1 MLNQGAGFLR
11 GFMRSISCPK
21 CQASN
26 QVSNRCCRQ
35 CGAALPD
42 DLIAAAQ
49 LENQKLVADG
59 QKLFGEGRIDEAL
72 MIANA
77 VLELDAECIPALSL
91 LGDCYERQ
99 GKLPEALETYELI
112 VSLRPD
118 SPLDRI
124 RVAHLRKLSMSQEL
138 ELVEP
143 QARRQTFFAAVAAGV
158 LLICAASAI
167 VLATSPAAADD
178 KLVMN
183 APVEESGIE
192 PFRMA
197 PVPTASQANPT
208 ATNPTTDPNQPTVTN
223 PPVTNNA
230 PQPPAGYF
238 PENTRRWANGLPD
251 QHGRGSGPAEGEVPP
266 FDPGVPTLERDPHA
280 TTGGGTGT
288 STGTTGNGSTG
299 TTGGTTN
306 GGSTG
311 TGGTGTGDPDPVGI
325 IDIRPSTKTGGSTG
339 IPEAGNDIK
348 QAETL
353 IRVARDA
360 YATGNYTR
368 AADLYEKALKA
379 GASKASTNQRLAQ
392 CYEKLKR
399 KTDAIAAYQR
409 AIQAYEAKIKAGT
422 GTARDQAAADAC
434 RQAIRLLGG

>member
-1 MLNQGAGFLR
+1 
-11 GFMRSISCPK
+11 
-21 CQASN
+21 
-26 QVSNRCCRQ
+26 
-35 CGAALPD
+35 LPED
-42 DLIAAAQ
+42 AVEAAQ
-49 LENQKLVADG
+49 QENNKLVADG
-59 QKLFGEGRIDEAL
+59 QRLFGDGRIDEAM

-77 VLELDAECIPALSL
+77 VLESDPESISALSL

-99 GKLPEALETYELI
+99 GKLPEALETYQQI

-167 VLATSPAAADD
+167 ILATAPTATDD
-178 KLVMN
+178 KVASN
-183 APVEESGIE
+183 VPVEDPGIE

-197 PVPTASQANPT
+197 PVPTGGNPPAAQGNSSQPT
-208 ATNPTTDPNQPTVTN
+208 TENPTTGSQPTPSEPETTR
-223 PPVTNNA
+223 PPT
-230 PQPPAGYF
+230 GYF
-238 PENTRRWANGLPD
+238 PENTRRWNSNSLPVP
-251 QHGRGSGPAEGEVPP
+251 GSSRSVGTELEPLN
-266 FDPGVPTLERDPHA
+266 PGVPNIERDPYAA
-280 TTGGGTGT
+280 TGTGGGSGATGSTGSAGNSGAGTAGNGGGT
-288 STGTTGNGSTG
+288 SGGSTGG
-299 TTGGTTN
+299 TTGGTT
-306 GGSTG
+306 GSG
-311 TGGTGTGDPDPVGI
+311 SGDPDPVGI
-325 IDIRPSTKTGGSTG
+325 IDIRPSGNSSSGAG
-339 IPEAGNDIK
+339 IPEAGADIR

-360 YATGNYTR
+360 YATGNYSR

-379 GASKASTNQRLAQ
+379 GASRASTNQRLAQ
-392 CYEKLKR
+392 CYEKLRR

-409 AIQAYEAKIKAGT
+409 AIQAYEAKIKAGN